1 MARNKQDGI
10 LTSAGNT
17 ISSSFGTVENS
28 VGILNDSLR
37 VGREYLKPTYMEAK
51 VETMA
56 TFAEG
61 IKELIGLGVDEAE
74 AKAYLEGAL

>member
-28 VGILNDSLR
+28 VGILNDSLC
-37 VGREYLKPTYMEAK
+37 VGREYLKPTFMEAK